1 LIADPPEAAAPLA
14 DAEVPVDAE
23 LDPAALE
30 LELELQAARADTAAT
45 AAKPRTAG
53 PRTEVNGALL

>member
-1 LIADPPEAAAPLA
+1 
-14 DAEVPVDAE
+14 VPVDAE